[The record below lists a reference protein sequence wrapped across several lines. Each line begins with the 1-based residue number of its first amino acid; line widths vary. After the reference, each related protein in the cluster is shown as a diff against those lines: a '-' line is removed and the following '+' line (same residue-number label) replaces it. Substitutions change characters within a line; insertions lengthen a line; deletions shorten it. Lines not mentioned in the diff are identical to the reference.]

1 MQQPLVFHNIFHRSH
16 RMVLPVVAVATVSAI
31 APRVIIPGFFIGRQI
46 HQGGSMESI
55 VYSSVFTLFFITA
68 VMTAFG
74 PTPLLALIPAI
85 ACVAYGLIGLYP
97 DQADLWRYSNWVL
110 TMPLM
115 LVAILYANGAPL
127 DVILSVVV
135 LDVLMVV
142 SGYIATKVKSPVEA
156 NVYFTAGLLAFLPIA
171 LVLVHQTQNRI
182 PVFLTLGVWTLY
194 PLVHYLRKTALVEE
208 KYATLAYGIMDVVA
222 KIGLVS
228 LLKI

>member
-1 MQQPLVFHNIFHRSH
+1 MRQPLVLHNFFRRRH
-16 RMVLPVVAVATVSAI
+16 RMVLPAVAVATI

-46 HQGGSMESI
+46 QQGGPMESI
-55 VYSSVFTLFFITA
+55 VYSGAFTIFFITA

-85 ACVAYGLIGLYP
+85 ACVAYGLIGAYP
-97 DQADLWRYSNWVL
+97 EQADLWRYSNWLL

-135 LDVLMVV
+135 LDVMMVV

-156 NVYFTAGLLAFLPIA
+156 NVYYSAGLLAFLPIA
-171 LVLVHQTQNRI
+171 LVLFQQTQNRI
-182 PVFLTLGVWTLY
+182 VAYLTLGVWMLY
-194 PLVHYLRKTALVEE
+194 PLVYVLRKTALVEE
-208 KYATLAYGIMDVVA
+208 KYATLAYGILDVIA
-222 KIGLVS
+222 KVGFVN